1 MLDFSFSE
9 EQELLRSQIRRF
21 AEKDL
26 RPMYGYW
33 DKNKEFPYPQLRK
46 MSEMGLSGLRIEEKY
61 GGNMQPFVNA
71 GIVAEEIARAD
82 FNCAYFVLV
91 SSLIGDLL
99 TKFADISLKEDWLP
113 LLARGEK
120 LISFALTEPSCGSD
134 SAALI
139 TKAERKGDFFVL
151 SGEKSSVSLN
161 EAADAV
167 LVFARL
173 DNIPGHDGIRGF
185 FVPCDAQGVSRTSY
199 NSMGSK
205 GLGRGSLFLDNVRIP
220 LKNCISKD
228 KNAFKMVMAGFDYSR
243 AIIGLMCLGAAEVS
257 LEETIK
263 YTRERTSFKKPLST
277 YQGISFPI
285 AEHYTFLESAKL
297 LCYKTLWLR
306 DNNQGHTKE
315 AAMCKWWPPKLSTDI
330 IHECLLMHGH
340 YGYTEEYPFEQRL
353 RDVIGLEIGDGTAQI
368 QKIIIARKIIGEEC
382 KPS

>member
-1 MLDFSFSE
+1 VLNFSFSD
-9 EQELLRSQIRRF
+9 EQELLRSQIRKF
-21 AEKDL
+21 AVKDL
-26 RPMYGYW
+26 RPMYGHW
-33 DKNKEFPYPQLRK
+33 DKTKAFPYVQLKK

-61 GGNMQPFVNA
+61 GGNRQPYVNA

-99 TKFADISLKEDWLP
+99 TQFAHKSLKEYWLP
-113 LLARGEK
+113 LMATGEK
-120 LISFALTEPSCGSD
+120 LIAFALTEPSCGSD

-139 TKAERKGDFFVL
+139 TKAKRQGDFYVL
-151 SGEKSSVSLN
+151 NGEKSSISLVQ
-161 EAADAV
+161 AADAV

-173 DNIPGHDGIRGF
+173 DNIPGYDGIRGF
-185 FVPCDAQGVSRTSY
+185 FVPCDEKGVSKTLY

-205 GLGRGSLFLDNVRIP
+205 GLGRGSLFLEDVRIP

-228 KNAFKMVMAGFDYSR
+228 KTAFKMVMIGFDYSR
-243 AIIGLMCLGAAEVS
+243 AIIGLMCLATAEVS

-263 YTRERTSFKKPLST
+263 YARERTSFGKRLSM

-285 AEHYTFLESAKL
+285 AEYYTYLEAAKL

-306 DNNQGHTKE
+306 DENLEHTKE
-315 AAMCKWWPPKLSTDI
+315 AAMCKWWPPKLSADI
-330 IHECLLMHGH
+330 IHECLLVHGH
-340 YGYTEEYPFEQRL
+340 YGYTDEYPFEQRL

-368 QKIIIARKIIGEEC
+368 QKLIIARKLIGEEC
-382 KPS
+382 KP